1 MCCKLKEAEGN
12 LASQTEVKE
21 SKLGVSVGVGASHIC
36 WMLIFAYSFL
46 VFHTAVSL
54 KKDKEH
60 SWKLAVA
67 PNSLFIKS
75 PFSCPLPSSF
85 PPSLPPSLPSFLP
98 PNTQL
103 SSDYNF
109 PVTALS
115 LEDSM
120 ISKDKPNLPSGLES
134 PLVLSPEGQ
143 EALEFTGTLR
153 YTNVFPTNSMS
164 SC

>member
-21 SKLGVSVGVGASHIC
+21 SKLGVSASHIC

-46 VFHTAVSL
+46 VFHRAVSL

-75 PFSCPLPSSF
+75 PFSWPLPSSF

-98 PNTQL
+98 ATQHI
-103 SSDYNF
+103 
-109 PVTALS
+109 VI
-115 LEDSM
+115 E
-120 ISKDKPNLPSGLES
+120 
-134 PLVLSPEGQ
+134 
-143 EALEFTGTLR
+143 
-153 YTNVFPTNSMS
+153 
-164 SC
+164 